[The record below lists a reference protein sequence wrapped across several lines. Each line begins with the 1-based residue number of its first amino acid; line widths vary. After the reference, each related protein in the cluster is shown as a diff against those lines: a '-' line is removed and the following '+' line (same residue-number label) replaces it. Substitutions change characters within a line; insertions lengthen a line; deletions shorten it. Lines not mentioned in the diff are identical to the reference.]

1 METRTGPT
9 YFEVSDF
16 RSEEIRQFWD
26 DLMKLGEDRSE
37 NDEPS
42 ALTLYLSSCPH
53 HFLGLF
59 KGA

>member
-1 METRTGPT
+1 MEPGIWTT
-9 YFEVSDF
+9 YFKVSDS

-26 DLMKLGEDRSE
+26 DLMELCEDRSE

-42 ALTLYLSSCPH
+42 AWTLHLSSCPH
-53 HFLGLF
+53 RFLGLF